1 MAFCDLQLHSTHS
14 DGTDTPRRI
23 VELAREAGLLAIA
36 LTDHDTTTGLAEARA
51 AGAELGVRV
60 ISGVEIT
67 CEYGGKSMDMLGY
80 CFDSGA
86 DELQAKLAL
95 IQEGRRERNVEI
107 IGKLNAL
114 GFDISYEE
122 VVAEA
127 DKADGKIVGRPH
139 FATVMIRKGIV
150 AERQEAFDKYLAEGG
165 AAYVPKLAVSP
176 EECVQMLQDAG
187 GLAVLA
193 HPKLV
198 RFPKDKGIRDLLAG
212 LKERGLA
219 GLECYYSLHSDE
231 ETAMYLELAKEFGL
245 LVTGGSD
252 YHGGNKPEIRVGT
265 GLGNL
270 RVPVECA
277 EALVAAAAGGVRG
290 EG

>member
-23 VELAREAGLLAIA
+23 VELAAAAGLAAIA
-36 LTDHDTTTGLAEARA
+36 LTDHDTTTGLTESKA
-51 AGAELGVRV
+51 AGEELGVRV

-86 DELQAKLAL
+86 DELQAKLAR
-95 IQEGRRERNVEI
+95 IQEGRRERNLEI

-114 GFDISYEE
+114 GHDITYDE
-122 VVAEA
+122 VAAEA

-150 AERQEAFDKYLAEGG
+150 TERQEAFDKFLAEGG
-165 AAYVPKLAVSP
+165 SAYVPKLAVSP
-176 EECVQMLQDAG
+176 EECVQMLQEAG

-198 RFPKDKGIRDLLAG
+198 RFPKDKGIRDLLQA
-212 LKERGLA
+212 LKGAGLA
-219 GLECYYSLHSDE
+219 GIECYYSLHSDE
-231 ETAMYLELAKEFGL
+231 ETATYLELAKEFDL

-252 YHGGNKPEIRVGT
+252 YHGNNKPEISVGT
-265 GLGNL
+265 GMGNL

-277 EALVAAAAGGVRG
+277 ERLMAAAAKQAV
-290 EG
+290 

>member
-1 MAFCDLQLHSTHS
+1 MHSTHS
-14 DGTDTPRRI
+14 DGTDTPRRL
-23 VELAREAGLLAIA
+23 VELAKEAGLEAMA
-36 LTDHDTTTGLAEARA
+36 LTDHDTTTGLAEAKA
-51 AGAELGVRV
+51 AGKELGVNV

-86 DELQAKLAL
+86 DELQEKLAR
-95 IQEGRRERNVEI
+95 IQEGRRERNLEI
-107 IGKLNAL
+107 IGKLQAL
-114 GFDISYEE
+114 GHDISYEE

-150 AERQEAFDKYLAEGG
+150 TERQEAFDKFLAEGG

-176 EECVQMLQDAG
+176 AECVEMLQAAG

-193 HPKLV
+193 HPKLI
-198 RFPKDKGIRDLLAG
+198 RFPKDKTIRDLLTD
-212 LKERGLA
+212 LKAAGLA
-219 GLECYYSLHSDE
+219 GIECYYSLHSEE
-231 ETAMYLELAKEFGL
+231 ETAQYLELAREFDL

-252 YHGGNKPEIRVGT
+252 YHGGNKPEIKVGT
-265 GLGNL
+265 GMGNL
-270 RVPVECA
+270 QIPISCA
-277 EALVAAAAGGVRG
+277 EGLLNAAR
-290 EG
+290 

>member
-1 MAFCDLQLHSTHS
+1 MSYCDLQLHSTHS
-14 DGTDTPRRI
+14 DGTETPRRI
-23 VELAREAGLLAIA
+23 VELAREAGLKAIA
-36 LTDHDTTTGLAEARA
+36 LTDHDTTTGLPEAHA
-51 AGAELGVRV
+51 AGRELGVEV

-86 DELQAKLAL
+86 DQLQAELSR
-95 IQEGRRERNVEI
+95 IQEGRRQRNLEI

-114 GFDISYEE
+114 GHDITYEE
-122 VVAEA
+122 VAAEA

-150 AERQEAFDKYLAEGG
+150 TERQEAFDKFLAEGG
-165 AAYVPKLAVSP
+165 AAYVQKLAVSP
-176 EECVQMLQDAG
+176 QECVQMLKAAG

-198 RFPKDKGIRDLLAG
+198 RFPKDKTIRDLLGDLKDAG
-212 LKERGLA
+212 LV

-231 ETAMYLELAKEFGL
+231 ETAMYLELAREYGL

-252 YHGGNKPEIRVGT
+252 FHGGNKPEISVGI
-265 GLGNL
+265 GMGNL
-270 RVPVECA
+270 RVPYECA
-277 EALVAAAAGGVRG
+277 AALRDYRA
-290 EG
+290 

>member
-1 MAFCDLQLHSTHS
+1 MSFCDLQMHSTHS
-14 DGTDTPRRI
+14 DGTDSPRRL
-23 VELAREAGLLAIA
+23 VELAVEAGLSAMA
-36 LTDHDTTTGLAEARA
+36 LTDHDTTTGLPEARA
-51 AGAELGVRV
+51 TAAELGIQF

-86 DELQAKLAL
+86 DGLQEKLAR
-95 IQEGRRERNVEI
+95 IQEGRRLRNLEI

-114 GFDISYEE
+114 GHEISYDE
-122 VVAEA
+122 VAAEA

-150 AERQEAFDKYLAEGG
+150 QERQEAFDKFLAEGG

-176 EECVQMLQDAG
+176 EECVQMLEAAG

-198 RFPKDKGIRDLLAG
+198 RFPKGKDIRDLLAG
-212 LKERGLA
+212 LKDAGLA
-219 GLECYYSLHSDE
+219 GLECYYSLHTPE
-231 ETAMYLELAKEFGL
+231 ETGMYLELAKEFDL
-245 LVTGGSD
+245 LITGGSD
-252 YHGGNKPEIRVGT
+252 YHGGNKPEIKVGT
-265 GLGNL
+265 GMGNL
-270 RVPVECA
+270 RVPMSCA
-277 EALVAAAAGGVRG
+277 EALLARG
-290 EG
+290 R

>member
-1 MAFCDLQLHSTHS
+1 MQYCDLQMHSTHS
-14 DGTDTPRRI
+14 DGTDTPRRL
-23 VELAREAGLLAIA
+23 VELAKEVGLTSMA
-36 LTDHDTTTGLAEARA
+36 LTDHDTTTGLAEARE
-51 AGAELGVRV
+51 AGEQLGVRV

-86 DELQAKLAL
+86 DELQQKLAT
-95 IQEGRRERNVEI
+95 IQEGRRERNLEI
-107 IGKLNAL
+107 IDKLRAL
-114 GFDISYEE
+114 GHDITYEE

-150 AERQEAFDKYLAEGG
+150 RERQEAFDVYLAEGG

-176 EECVQMLQDAG
+176 EECVDMLRSAG

-193 HPKLV
+193 HPKLI
-198 RFPKDKGIRDLLAG
+198 RFPKDKTIVDLLRDLKAA
-212 LKERGLA
+212 GLA
-219 GLECYYSLHSDE
+219 GIECYYSLHSEE
-231 ETAMYLELAKEFGL
+231 ETANYLALAKDFDL

-252 YHGGNKPEIRVGT
+252 YHGGNKPEIKVGT
-265 GLGNL
+265 GMGNL
-270 RVPVECA
+270 RIPQQCA
-277 EALVAAAAGGVRG
+277 EALLAYQSVS
-290 EG
+290 

>member
-1 MAFCDLQLHSTHS
+1 MSFCDLQMHSTHS
-14 DGTDTPRRI
+14 DGTDSPRRL
-23 VELAREAGLLAIA
+23 VELAVEAGLGAMA
-36 LTDHDTTTGLAEARA
+36 LTDHDTTTGLPEARTA
-51 AGAELGVRV
+51 AAELGIQF

-86 DELQAKLAL
+86 DGLQQKLAR
-95 IQEGRRERNVEI
+95 IQEGRRLRNLDI

-114 GFDISYEE
+114 GHEITYDE
-122 VVAEA
+122 VAAEA

-150 AERQEAFDKYLAEGG
+150 QERQEAFDKFLAEGG

-176 EECVQMLQDAG
+176 EECVQMLKEAG

-198 RFPKDKGIRDLLAG
+198 RFPKGKDIRDLLGA
-212 LKERGLA
+212 LKDAGLA
-219 GLECYYSLHSDE
+219 GLECYYSLHSPE
-231 ETAMYLELAKEFGL
+231 ETAMYLELAREFNL

-252 YHGGNKPEIRVGT
+252 YHGGNKPEIKVGT
-265 GLGNL
+265 GMGEL
-270 RVPVECA
+270 RVPMACA
-277 EALVAAAAGGVRG
+277 EALLAQRR
-290 EG
+290 

>member
-1 MAFCDLQLHSTHS
+1 MQYCDLQTHSTHS
-14 DGTDTPRRI
+14 DGTDSPRRI
-23 VELAREAGLLAIA
+23 VELASEAGLGAIA
-36 LTDHDTTTGLAEARA
+36 LTDHDTTTGLAEAKA
-51 AGAELGVRV
+51 AGEEFGIRV

-86 DELQAKLAL
+86 DQLQAQLAI
-95 IQEGRRERNVEI
+95 IQEGRKSRNLEI

-114 GFDISYEE
+114 GFDITYEE
-122 VVAEA
+122 VAAEA

-150 AERQEAFDKYLAEGG
+150 QERQEAFDKYLAEGG
-165 AAYVPKLAVSP
+165 AAYVQKLAVSP
-176 EECVQMLQDAG
+176 DECVEMLRSAG

-198 RFPKDKGIRDLLAG
+198 RFPKDKSIRDLLTD
-212 LKERGLA
+212 LKAAGLA
-219 GLECYYSLHSDE
+219 GIECYYSLHSDE
-231 ETAMYLELAKEFGL
+231 ETAMYLELAKEFDL
-245 LVTGGSD
+245 IVTGGSD

-265 GLGNL
+265 GMGNL
-270 RVPVECA
+270 RVPMACA
-277 EALVAAAAGGVRG
+277 EALLNR
-290 EG
+290 